1 MQALQHGD
9 PLFLRRIGEC
19 GKRTP
24 GRRNGAVR
32 VFLIRQAHLSNLFLG
47 RRIEERSPVLAVWFD
62 EAAVDVDSVDY
73 THPPLSCC
81 GFTRKMEC
89 IICCG

>member
-1 MQALQHGD
+1 
-9 PLFLRRIGEC
+9 
-19 GKRTP
+19 
-24 GRRNGAVR
+24 
-32 VFLIRQAHLSNLFLG
+32 
-47 RRIEERSPVLAVWFD
+47 VLAVWFD